1 MSDWSSDVCSSDLQR
16 RLPDIP
22 RTTQSE
28 PLYARIDAG
37 RWIAECPCGSAHVV
51 SPTDP
56 HMLCTVC
63 LDSWHPLIFPADP
76 EAAEAEVDA
85 QPRRH
90 QFWYHPGDERWQ
102 AERFRQAEQAAAQA
116 EGGDSR
122 SEERRVGKECVS
134 TGRYRGSPE
143 HEKKK

>member
-76 EAAEAEVDA
+76 EAAE
-85 QPRRH
+85 
-90 QFWYHPGDERWQ
+90 
-102 AERFRQAEQAAAQA
+102 
-116 EGGDSR
+116 R
-122 SEERRVGKECVS
+122 SEERRVGQECVRPCRS
-134 TGRYRGSPE
+134 RWAPAL
-143 HEKKK
+143 

>member
-1 MSDWSSDVCSSDLQR
+1 MAPDAWDAVPAAELALRWTEVHAQR

-85 QPRRH
+85 Q
-90 QFWYHPGDERWQ
+90 QI
-102 AERFRQAEQAAAQA
+102 
-116 EGGDSR
+116 
-122 SEERRVGKECVS
+122 
-134 TGRYRGSPE
+134 GRA
-143 HEKKK
+143 HV